1 MLLINPCYPNRG
13 FLPPIG
19 LAYIGSILER
29 LGMKAEIIDCLVTKD
44 YRKRIKGY
52 LNNHSTVGISAG
64 IGNISSALDIASMIR
79 HCFPKTRVI
88 FGGPHSTAIY
98 HKLIPEYADIVVLGE
113 GEDTITEL
121 MQEGDLSKIKGIAY
135 QENGSV
141 KANPRRPFIEDLDR
155 LPIPAWHLLDLN
167 KYRFGSARLPLASIL
182 TSRGCPYRCIYC
194 TKFIHGYKIR
204 LRSIE
209 NVLVEI
215 DYLVKKQGIKEI
227 YIADDNF
234 TFYPERI
241 KRFSRMII
249 EKKYKDIRFSAG
261 NGIRADIGDFEMF
274 KLLRQAGFYSVSFG
288 VETGSQEVSDKLKRG
303 LQLSQVKERIEI
315 AKKAGMKVTLDIL
328 VGSPFDVMET
338 TCKTVDFARSLCA
351 HNVSFNMAVPFPGT
365 EFYQMIEEKG
375 RFLYD
380 LKMNTAD
387 IFGKA
392 TYEIG
397 DLKAKDFERMY
408 KKAHQR
414 YYFRLRP
421 FQIWAVLNYKIYC
434 FGTILGLLRYAW
446 GIIGAIFFK
455 EGRIKKVKIRQRII
469 LIQK

>member
-19 LAYIGSILER
+19 LVFISSVLEK
-29 LGMKAEIIDCLVTKD
+29 LGIRTEIIDCLATKD
-44 YRKRIKGY
+44 YKKKIISSLKEY
-52 LNNHSTVGISAG
+52 STVGISAG
-64 IGNISSALDIASMIR
+64 VGSISSALDIASMIR
-79 HCFPKTRVI
+79 KDYPKTRII

-98 HKLIPEYADIVVLGE
+98 DKLIPKYADIVVLGE
-113 GEDTITEL
+113 GENTITEL
-121 MQEGDLSKIKGIAY
+121 MQKDDLSGIKGIAY
-135 QENGSV
+135 QQNGSV
-141 KANPRRPFIEDLDR
+141 KVTPRRPFIDDLDR

-167 KYRFGSARLPLASIL
+167 KYRFGCARLPLASII
-182 TSRGCPYRCIYC
+182 TSRGCPYHCIYC
-194 TKFIHGYKIR
+194 TKFVHGYEIR
-204 LRSIE
+204 LRSVE
-209 NVLVEI
+209 NVLAEI
-215 DYLVKKQGIKEI
+215 DYLVKKQAVKEV

-234 TFYPERI
+234 TFHPERI
-241 KRFSRMII
+241 KRLSRMII
-249 EKKYKDIRFSAG
+249 EKKYKDIRFSVG
-261 NGIRADIGDFEMF
+261 NGVRADIGDFEMF
-274 KLLRQAGFYSVSFG
+274 KLLRQAGFYSASFG

-303 LQLSQVKERIEI
+303 LQLSQVKERIEM

-328 VGSPFDVMET
+328 IGSPFDAMET
-338 TCKTVDFARSLCA
+338 TYRTVDFARSLCA
-351 HNVSFNMAVPFPGT
+351 HNVSFNMVVPFPGT
-365 EFYQMIEEKG
+365 EFYKMVEEKG

-397 DLKAKDFERMY
+397 NLKARDFERMY

-421 FQIWAVLNYKIYC
+421 FQIWTVLNYKIYS

-446 GIIGAIFFK
+446 GIIGAVFFK
-455 EGRIKKVKIRQRII
+455 EGRIKKIKI
-469 LIQK
+469 K